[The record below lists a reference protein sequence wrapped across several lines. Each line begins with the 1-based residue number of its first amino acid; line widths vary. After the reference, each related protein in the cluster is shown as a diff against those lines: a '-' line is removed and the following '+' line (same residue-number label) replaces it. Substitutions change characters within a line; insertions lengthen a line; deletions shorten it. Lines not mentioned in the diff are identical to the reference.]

1 MKSYDLF
8 IDEKYTL
15 WTRTHVT
22 IEADSLEE
30 AVEKCKNGDYDDSWS
45 EDLYDTA
52 EAMTP
57 EENRG
62 EATVEI
68 YSEDKDKFDALYTNK
83 NDR

>member
-30 AVEKCKNGDYDDSWS
+30 AVEKCKNGDYDNSWA
-45 EDLYDTA
+45 EELYGTIELMD
-52 EAMTP
+52 P
-57 EENRG
+57 LDNCRDP
-62 EATVEI
+62 TVEI
-68 YSEDKDKFDALYTNK
+68 YSKDKDKFEALYTNAE
-83 NDR
+83 

>member
-30 AVEKCKNGDYDDSWS
+30 AVEKW
-45 EDLYDTA
+45 
-52 EAMTP
+52 
-57 EENRG
+57 
-62 EATVEI
+62 
-68 YSEDKDKFDALYTNK
+68 
-83 NDR
+83 